1 MPTLIAK
8 SSKIVVTETKETT
21 KENAGGKTLAFF
33 LLSWIAQDVLER
45 QNAII
50 VSPAKILWSTM
61 DLAELRKHC
70 EEHGLTK
77 RQTEIVVAVK
87 NGIIGEKQVD
97 YILNLG
103 FDYSGSTQDREYKEI
118 KRKLGVENLKIK

>member
-8 SSKIVVTETKETT
+8 SNKLNITAKKETT
-21 KENAGGKTLAFF
+21 ESAGGKTLAFF
-33 LLSWIAQDVLER
+33 LLSWLAQDVLER

-50 VSPAKILWSTM
+50 VAPAQIIWSNM
-61 DLAELRKHC
+61 DLVALRKHC

-87 NGIIGEKQVD
+87 NGIVGERQID
-97 YILNLG
+97 YILNQG

-118 KRKLGVENLKIK
+118 KRKLGIDNLKNK